1 MAVFEQTKD
10 ISEDI
15 FEHASDYVE
24 ARWNLGVLNA
34 SSKAANGL
42 ADLTTILLFILIAMV
57 VLLFMS
63 LSIAWLLGQ
72 YFNSMA
78 LGFFGVGVF
87 YVLAGILLWFI
98 KDEYIKLP
106 LINSFLKKFY
116 SEDEDRK
123 Y

>member
-1 MAVFEQTKD
+1 MAAFEQTND
-10 ISEDI
+10 IAEDI

-24 ARWNLGVLNA
+24 ARWKLGVLNT
-34 SSKAANGL
+34 SSKAANGI
-42 ADLTTILLFILIAMV
+42 ADLATILLFILLFMI
-57 VLLFMS
+57 VLFFMS
-63 LSIAWLLGQ
+63 LSVAWVLGQ
-72 YFNSMA
+72 YFNSVA

-87 YVLAGILLWFI
+87 YVIAGILLWFI

-106 LINSFLKKFY
+106 LVNSFLKKFY

>member
-42 ADLTTILLFILIAMV
+42 ADLTIILLFILIAMV

-63 LSIAWLLGQ
+63 LSTAWLLGQ

-87 YVLAGILLWFI
+87 YVIAGILLWFI